1 MSKMYNIRI
10 NRSAAIKLGVA
21 SVAASALTPIVA
33 GAIEVGVEAIK
44 LKMVQH
50 SMTRTLKT
58 AKDNG
63 VDINASDLKEIAQD
77 VTDNNQANSKGV

>member
-44 LKMVQH
+44 LKMMQH
-50 SMTRTLKT
+50 SVTKTLKT
-58 AKDNG
+58 AKDND
-63 VDINASDLKEIAQD
+63 VDINAQDLKDIAQD
-77 VTDNNQANSKGV
+77 VIDISQANSKGV